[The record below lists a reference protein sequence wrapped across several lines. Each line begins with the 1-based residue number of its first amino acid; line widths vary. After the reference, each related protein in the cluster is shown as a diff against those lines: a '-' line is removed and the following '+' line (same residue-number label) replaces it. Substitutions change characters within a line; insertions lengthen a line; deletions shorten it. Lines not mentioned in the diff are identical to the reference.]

1 MSLAIVA
8 IPREDDFV
16 WNISSEKVPHLTILS
31 LGDDVSEAD
40 TQHIVDF
47 VEYASSLMAPF
58 GMDVDYRGELG
69 EKEADVLFFNK
80 EGWSFDRINNFRSSV
95 LQDLAV
101 KTAFRTVDQFPEWT
115 PHLTLGY
122 PETPAKKDTRDYPGI
137 QWMTFDKIAVWTSN
151 YEGPTFRLKAQH
163 DEVIAMSFTQIGEEF
178 IAHHGVKGMRWGVRR
193 SKRAL
198 ERERKRS
205 EFESRRSEDSKRHTT
220 NAKKHPSELS
230 DKDLKDLHN
239 RLNTEKNVRQ
249 LQAEGERSAN
259 RTLKDLNRTNS
270 QLVALGLPSLA
281 IVSKAAA
288 KPVIALGAI
297 VAGTIV
303 ARSALQFLPDGKLP
317 VKVK

>member
-1 MSLAIVA
+1 MSLTIVA
-8 IPREDDFV
+8 IPRDDDYV
-16 WNISSEKVPHLTILS
+16 WNISSEKVPHLTILA

-69 EKEADVLFFNK
+69 EKKADVLFFSK
-80 EGWSFDRINNFRSSV
+80 EARWSFERINNFRSSV

-101 KTAFRTVDQFPEWT
+101 KTAFRSIDQFPEWN

-122 PETPAKKDTRDYPGI
+122 PETPAKKDTRDYPGT
-137 QWMTFDKIAVWTSN
+137 QWISFDRIAVWTSN
-151 YEGPTFRLKAQH
+151 YKGPTFRLKAEH
-163 DEVIAMSFTQIGEEF
+163 DEVISMSFTQIGEEF

-198 ERERKRS
+198 ERERRRS
-205 EFESRRSEDSKRHTT
+205 EHESRRSEDSKRHAE
-220 NAKKHPSELS
+220 NAKKHPSQLS
-230 DKDLKDLHN
+230 DKELKELHN

-249 LQAEGERSAN
+249 LQAEGKRSADKV
-259 RTLKDLNRTNS
+259 LKDLNRQNS

-281 IVSKAAA
+281 IVGKAAA

-303 ARSALQFLPDGKLP
+303 ARSAIQFLPDGKLP
-317 VKVK
+317 I